1 MQLPSLL
8 FKNVDQAAI
17 VSERGEERDT
27 VVEADKWIRGRTS
40 NFRGGLPYTNRV
52 RGSIIYPHFLA
63 ARFSSFIL
71 FNYLSFFIFHFLLYR
86 TTSWGPRGPLSE
98 KFHSIRNSVHA
109 AKVSLL
115 ELIAQSFRDRCLVN
129 IAQRFAVVIFL
140 MNISMFLAIFF
151 FINLWK
157 ISIEIGWTVFH
168 QKRFGD

>member
-17 VSERGEERDT
+17 VSERGEERDR

-40 NFRGGLPYTNRV
+40 NFRGGVPYTNRV
-52 RGSIIYPHFLA
+52 KGSIIYPHFLA

-109 AKVSLL
+109 TKVSLS

-129 IAQRFAVVIFL
+129 IAQCFAVVSQWFFNEYL
-140 MNISMFLAIFF
+140 DVLGHFF
-151 FINLWK
+151 F
-157 ISIEIGWTVFH
+157 S
-168 QKRFGD
+168 